1 MRTRIAIVTLALAA
15 GVLASGTGRAGPS
28 AAPATVRVLPAS
40 IDPRT
45 PVLAK
50 LPVIPH
56 PLLAPLSPAAKA
68 AAIATIKA
76 SRGYVSIPAAQ
87 GPFQIA
93 AGALGAVPS
102 GVEVYAERPRV
113 ARSLVGPA
121 PSTPYPFPI
130 GEIWFSANSP
140 PSPLE
145 SFLEVTNLPLGNW
158 LVQCS
163 VTDSDSYS
171 VQIFSGT
178 KGYSDTVPLTTV
190 GIVFAAPIAD
200 ASNRILIWTSTATW
214 HWQGCT
220 FDPVS

>member
-1 MRTRIAIVTLALAA
+1 MRTRFVIVTLALAT

-28 AAPATVRVLPAS
+28 AAPATVHVLPPS
-40 IDPRT
+40 VDPHA
-45 PVLAK
+45 PALAK
-50 LPVIPH
+50 LPVTPH
-56 PLLAPLSPAAKA
+56 LLLAPLSPAAKA

-76 SRGYVSIPAAQ
+76 SRGYLNIPAAQ

-93 AGALGAVPS
+93 AGALGTVPS

-130 GEIWFSANSP
+130 GEIWFSSNST
-140 PSPLE
+140 PSAIE
-145 SFLEVTNLPLGNW
+145 SFLEITNLPMGNW

-171 VQIFSGT
+171 VQVFSGT
-178 KGYSDTVPLTTV
+178 KGYSDTVPLTTAGV
-190 GIVFAAPIAD
+190 VFAAPIAD
-200 ASNRILIWTSTATW
+200 ASNRILIWTGTATW
-214 HWQGCT
+214 HWQGCM